1 MIVGIRQQTSGN
13 GNKLSSFSARFA
25 LCSLRFA
32 RLPRRSS
39 QRKFRGSDICRELVI
54 PPILGLTSRH
64 SDEGYKSS
72 VISREKTFCSNT
84 ATLKGSGIASK
95 SGGGTRTA
103 RSRGFRLAFS
113 YSSRL
118 PVMEDRRSAH
128 SVGCRPSVK
137 DINRRPRAS
146 STH

>member
-1 MIVGIRQQTSGN
+1 M
-13 GNKLSSFSARFA
+13 FFA
-25 LCSLRFA
+25 LCRVCRGAAAKENSA
-32 RLPRRSS
+32 
-39 QRKFRGSDICRELVI
+39 GSDICRELVI

-72 VISREKTFCSNT
+72 VISRGKNILLEYRYIE
-84 ATLKGSGIASK
+84 GSGIASK

-118 PVMEDRRSAH
+118 PV
-128 SVGCRPSVK
+128 
-137 DINRRPRAS
+137 
-146 STH
+146 